1 MLVSAAARSL
11 PGQPG
16 QPEQG
21 RTGKNNLVWRHQ
33 EDMTVHKSR
42 GVPGSAGGMPVDVQA
57 WRRRRLIEVGFPG
70 AVADVVSSDPRFD
83 LHALLQLVDR
93 GCPPEL
99 AVRILA
105 PLPRG
110 VAP

>member
-1 MLVSAAARSL
+1 MLVSAAARFL
-11 PGQPG
+11 PG

-21 RTGKNNLVWRHQ
+21 RTGKNTRVRRHQ
-33 EDMTVHKSR
+33 QNMTVHKSR
-42 GVPGSAGGMPVDVQA
+42 TVSRMRQRAAGRRPGVAPC
-57 WRRRRLIEVGFPG
+57 RLLEVGFPE
-70 AVADVVSSDPRFD
+70 AVADAVASDPRFD